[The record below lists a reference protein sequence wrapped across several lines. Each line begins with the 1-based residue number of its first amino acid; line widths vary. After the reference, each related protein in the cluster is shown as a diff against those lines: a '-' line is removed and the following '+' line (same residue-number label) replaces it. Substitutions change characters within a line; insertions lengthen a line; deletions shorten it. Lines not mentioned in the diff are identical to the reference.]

1 MSKLKMSGMQSDSRN
16 TSLRRL
22 FGMVLSVADDWMAER
37 RKLHPDLILQPC
49 HQRDSDKRSAAQQAL
64 DRIAKFSTG
73 CFRVALPSQFLEHSF
88 LPKMVNERAFFVLEV
103 PAHDREILPYRSMVE
118 KLPDQRLP
126 IRPALGK
133 QQDPGCV
140 SINAMYDEGPL
151 PLLF

>member
-1 MSKLKMSGMQSDSRN
+1 MSGMQSDSRN